1 MALENE
7 LNKNAILGEDELE
20 DYLKVNDEEINHI
33 E

>member
-7 LNKNAILGEDELE
+7 LNKNAILGEDELK
-20 DYLKVNDEEINHI
+20 DNLKVKDEEINNI